1 MYRCCDVND
10 LIGNTLGGWL
20 GYVFTPLFTCFL
32 PSRERLNQV
41 SYQRGSRVSYV
52 RRGFAFLVDAGVE
65 VVVAAPLWLILPLG
79 QRSALRQRP
88 WARPSSARAFSP
100 PCGTVKPWARPW

>member
-1 MYRCCDVND
+1 HGHCTLSVHDALPIY
-10 LIGNTLGGWL
+10 TLGGWL

-79 QRSALRQRP
+79 QRSGDRESTRLN
-88 WARPSSARAFSP
+88 SSHVSR
-100 PCGTVKPWARPW
+100 